1 MARTMDVDI
10 RIERQE
16 KKILKLK
23 DQLDQAQEEYDR
35 LMELKRE
42 SDKKKI
48 VAAFDKSKRSLT
60 EKELSALDKKIQTI
74 EAKVSKA
81 KAEYDALVDQLSDL
95 IEQRYPERREEAIKE
110 RLYQAYRGSNKTVD
124 FIVDFIENAD
134 DEDDYW
140 AS

>member
-1 MARTMDVDI
+1 M
-10 RIERQE
+10 
-16 KKILKLK
+16 K
-23 DQLDQAQEEYDR
+23 DQIETD
-35 LMELKRE
+35 
-42 SDKKKI
+42 
-48 VAAFDKSKRSLT
+48 VT

-74 EAKVSKA
+74 EAKASKA

>member
-48 VAAFDKSKRSLT
+48 VAAFDKSKRSLD
-60 EKELSALDKKIQTI
+60 EVLDFLKG
-74 EAKVSKA
+74 KA
-81 KAEYDALVDQLSDL
+81 D
-95 IEQRYPERREEAIKE
+95 I
-110 RLYQAYRGSNKTVD
+110 
-124 FIVDFIENAD
+124 
-134 DEDDYW
+134 
-140 AS
+140 